1 MIRRTLLLLTFL
13 PMFSRGSEMTDA
25 KSESEDLMN
34 AALPFAERM
43 LGEHGE
49 FFPYGAALGADGKV
63 VSVAGYDG
71 REKPPS
77 ADIICLLRSEFVS
90 GGKDGRYRATAL
102 VYDVR
107 VNIPETEIKSDA
119 IAVALDHKDGY
130 SVVVYLPY
138 RLEASKAVAGELF
151 SKDGA
156 HEIFPASH

>member
-13 PMFSRGSEMTDA
+13 PMFASSEEMSDA
-25 KSESEDLMN
+25 KRESEDLMN

-43 LGEHGE
+43 LQEAGE

-63 VSVAGYDG
+63 ISIAGYDG

-77 ADIICLLRSEFVS
+77 ADIIRLLRQAFVS

-107 VNIPETEIKSDA
+107 VKIPETEIRSDA

-130 SVVVYLPY
+130 SAVVYLPY
-138 RLEASKAVAGELF
+138 RLAASKVVAGEIF
-151 SKDGA
+151 AQAGA
-156 HEIFPASH
+156 HEIFPVPH

>member
-13 PMFSRGSEMTDA
+13 PMFASSEEMPDA
-25 KSESEDLMN
+25 KRESEDLMN
-34 AALPFAERM
+34 AALPLAERM
-43 LGEHGE
+43 LQEAGE

-63 VSVAGYDG
+63 ISIAGYDG

-77 ADIICLLRSEFVS
+77 ADVIRLLRQAFVA

-102 VYDVR
+102 VYGVR
-107 VNIPETEIKSDA
+107 VKIPETEIRSDA

-138 RLEASKAVAGELF
+138 RLAASKVVVGELIAQA
-151 SKDGA
+151 GA
-156 HEIFPASH
+156 HEIFPVPH